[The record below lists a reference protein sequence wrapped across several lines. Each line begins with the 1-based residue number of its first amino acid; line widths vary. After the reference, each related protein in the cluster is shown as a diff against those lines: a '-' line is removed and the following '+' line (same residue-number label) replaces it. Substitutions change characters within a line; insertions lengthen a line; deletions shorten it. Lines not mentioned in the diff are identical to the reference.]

1 MCSLCEDSLSWI
13 YTPSCVHLY
22 ECNTSKNNQKRR
34 DEDGLNQAVSSRSEE
49 KWVDSRSLL

>member
-13 YTPSCVHLY
+13 YTPSCVHLR
-22 ECNTSKNNQKRR
+22 ECNASKNKKYR
-34 DEDGLNQAVSSRSEE
+34 DEDGLDQAVISGSEE